1 MTFGHRANTPNIGI
15 SSFYPRNF
23 KFSIPRGSFEVVH
36 SQRKGICPHRLRINN
51 TVNYDARYHGSVV
64 VSSTF
69 TVRSGTATKSVS
81 LTLVNKDF
89 GTWPSVCTVLW
100 YSTQVVKAHS
110 RRQTVDFSTWP
121 FVCTVG
127 LYACLVCVSGQWV
140 CMHVWSVC
148 LDSGSVCM
156 SGLCVWTV
164 GLYACLVCVSGQ
176 WVCMHVWSVC
186 LYNGSVCM
194 SGLCVCTMGLYACL
208 VCVSVQWVCMQQ
220 RIFAFSPPPHLPLPL
235 FPLFIAVLITD
246 GANLLPQSTYL

>member
-51 TVNYDARYHGSVV
+51 TVNYDARYHGNVV

-176 WVCMHVWSVC
+176 RVCMHVWSVC